1 MAVAF
6 TCSLASSVR
15 VRRCQTVGGTLFE
28 NKKSY
33 RNDAFDQSDEIDEI
47 DKGRL
52 FQKLL
57 TTLNVVMYE
66 LLMDSLITLIV
77 GWKSGATDEA

>member
-1 MAVAF
+1 MKR
-6 TCSLASSVR
+6 SV
-15 VRRCQTVGGTLFE
+15 GIGTLFE
-28 NKKSY
+28 NQKSY
-33 RNDAFDQSDEIDEI
+33 RNDAFDQSDKIDKIDQI